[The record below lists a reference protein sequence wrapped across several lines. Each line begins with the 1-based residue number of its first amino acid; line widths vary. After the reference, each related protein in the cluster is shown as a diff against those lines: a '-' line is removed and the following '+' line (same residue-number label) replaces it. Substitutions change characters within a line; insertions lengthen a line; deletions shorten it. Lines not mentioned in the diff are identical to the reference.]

1 MPFFTPT
8 APPLSPIT
16 RAALWILLSGIC
28 SVMMNVLIRIAAQD
42 MHPFEV
48 AFFRCLF
55 GLVFVLPLILK
66 SGAAP
71 LRPRRMGF
79 YSLRAAIGLVSMATW
94 FYGITVVPLA
104 TATAVA
110 FTGARFATLAA
121 VFILHEEVRF
131 RRWSAVV
138 LGFVG
143 VLVIMRPGNERVDA
157 NLLILLLSAATGA
170 MNNITV

>member
-1 MPFFTPT
+1 MMSRLTMPRLAPT
-8 APPLSPIT
+8 T

-28 SVMMNVLIRIAAQD
+28 SVLMNVLIRVAAQS

-55 GLVFVLPLILK
+55 GLVLVLPWILR

-71 LRPRRMGF
+71 FRGRNAGF
-79 YSLRAAIGLVSMATW
+79 YVLRAAVGLLSMVTW

-104 TATAVA
+104 TATAVN
-110 FTGARFATLAA
+110 FTAPLFATIAA
-121 VFILHEEVRF
+121 VFVLHEDVRL

-138 LGFVG
+138 IGFIG
-143 VLVIMRPGNERVDA
+143 VLVIMRPG
-157 NLLILLLSAATGA
+157 SAALDV
-170 MNNITV
+170 NLFLL